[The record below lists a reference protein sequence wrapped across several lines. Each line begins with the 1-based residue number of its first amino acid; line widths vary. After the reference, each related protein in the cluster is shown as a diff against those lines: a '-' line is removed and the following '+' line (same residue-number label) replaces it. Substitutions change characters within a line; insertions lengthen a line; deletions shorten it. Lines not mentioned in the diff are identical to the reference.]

1 MYPGATGAVVAVAVA
16 VADPPAEYQSFVVAA
31 ATGAAAA
38 AGTLL
43 LAAGAAQLECGLA
56 VVFAAGDPQSSQ
68 VSFSVVS
75 VDVAVV
81 PAVDVAAGTDEEA
94 YK

>member
-1 MYPGATGAVVAVAVA
+1 VYPGATGAVVAVAVA

-43 LAAGAAQLECGLA
+43 AAGAAQLECGLA

-75 VDVAVV
+75 VDAAVV